1 MKKTFFAAALAFV
14 MTIGGFALSAQDAK
28 SFVANMDVSLK
39 NNLTSN
45 AAQLDKNFG
54 YMLRKTVEVQE
65 GEEVKEVFS
74 FQFYSLSDAMKA
86 AAEDGKV
93 SFPLGTFTPGD
104 AIKFGYG
111 SGSDFVDAPVK
122 VASDPG
128 YSYTYNTG
136 TFYTLDFP
144 GEAYDGTI
152 EVDIIGAPLPASSVT
167 LLVALGA
174 AAAMLLYFNR
184 RKQVRISGQA

>member
-1 MKKTFFAAALAFV
+1 MKKTLFAAALAFV

-28 SFVANMDVSLK
+28 SFVANMDVSLRD
-39 NNLTSN
+39 NLTSN
-45 AAQLDKNFG
+45 ATQLEKDFG
-54 YMLRKTVEVQE
+54 YKKE
-65 GEEVKEVFS
+65 GGG
-74 FQFYSLSDAMKA
+74 FYSLSSAMNTA
-86 AAEDGKV
+86 AKDGKV
-93 SFPLGTFTPGD
+93 SFLLGTFTPGD
-104 AIKFGYG
+104 AIKFGYASSG